1 MTSKYEDDFNIENPV
16 EVQFDIGDPVV
27 LGKKKGVKGTK
38 SNSKRNVGIRSP
50 SPNKEDAQGAEGT

>member
-50 SPNKEDAQGAEGT
+50 SPK